1 MPVNIMTRFGL
12 SSEYV
17 VAVVV
22 AVVVDVGARCARSS
36 GAFGVVA
43 VCDASLDAG
52 SACCF
57 FARVRDA
64 FAADAAAV
72 DDAVAVV
79 AVAVAAGDVVNFDA
93 ES

>member
-17 VAVVV
+17 PVVV
-22 AVVVDVGARCARSS
+22 AVVVDVSARCAWPC

-43 VCDASLDAG
+43 LCDASLDTG